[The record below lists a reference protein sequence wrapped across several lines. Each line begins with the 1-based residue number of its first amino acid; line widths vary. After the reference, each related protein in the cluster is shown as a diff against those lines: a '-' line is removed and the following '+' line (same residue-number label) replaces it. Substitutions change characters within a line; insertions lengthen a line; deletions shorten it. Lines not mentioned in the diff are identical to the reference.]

1 MKMQMAPAE
10 LIIRILLALV
20 LPPLSVIGLKGVGL
34 GTIILMIILTCCAW
48 VPGQIAAFFL
58 LFRDYNS
65 N

>member
-1 MKMQMAPAE
+1 MKMKMAPAE
-10 LIIRILLALV
+10 LIVRILLALF

-34 GTIILMIILTCCAW
+34 GTIILMIILTCLAW

>member
-1 MKMQMAPAE
+1 MSPAE
-10 LIIRILLALV
+10 LIIRVLLAVL

-34 GTIILMIILTCCAW
+34 GTIILMIILTCFAW

-65 N
+65 K